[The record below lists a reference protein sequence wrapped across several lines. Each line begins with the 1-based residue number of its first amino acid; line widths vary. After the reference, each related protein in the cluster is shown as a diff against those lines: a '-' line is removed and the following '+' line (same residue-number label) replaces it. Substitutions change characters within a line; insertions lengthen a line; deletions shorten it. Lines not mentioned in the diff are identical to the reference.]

1 MHSGRLG
8 LMQIKLLSPVQ
19 LDNGY
24 QKTIRVDMLKHRTEA
39 VISDLVD
46 AAHGSGRSGRRKRHV
61 LRQALYAL
69 VRLAKVEQLVDMRLD
84 AERATGGMVGAGQ
97 RRQTKALLRKI
108 GMDVHAGQARLERDW
123 ADAQAVKPAPS
134 PRTASGGQIC
144 PDVEN
149 DCGKT

>member
-1 MHSGRLG
+1 
-8 LMQIKLLSPVQ
+8 MQIKLSSPAR

-46 AAHGSGRSGRRKRHV
+46 AAHGGQAGRSGRRKRHV

-69 VRLAKVEQLVDMRLD
+69 VRLAKVEQLMDMRLD

-97 RRQTKALLRKI
+97 RRHTKALLRKI
-108 GMDVHAGQARLERDW
+108 SMDVHAGQARLERDW
-123 ADAQAVKPAPS
+123 ASAQAARPAPS
-134 PRTASGGQIC
+134 SRTAPDGHIC

>member
-1 MHSGRLG
+1 
-8 LMQIKLLSPVQ
+8 
-19 LDNGY
+19 
-24 QKTIRVDMLKHRTEA
+24 MLKHRTEA
-39 VISDLVD
+39 VIADLVE
-46 AAHGSGRSGRRKRHV
+46 AAHGGQAGRSGRRKRHV

-108 GMDVHAGQARLERDW
+108 GMDVDADQARLERDW
-123 ADAQAVKPAPS
+123 AAARDAKPVSSAKAA
-134 PRTASGGQIC
+134 RNEQIFRRDAN
-144 PDVEN
+144 PVSSANAAQGEKNFRSVEN

>member
-1 MHSGRLG
+1 
-8 LMQIKLLSPVQ
+8 
-19 LDNGY
+19 
-24 QKTIRVDMLKHRTEA
+24 MLKHRTEA

-46 AAHGSGRSGRRKRHV
+46 AAHGAQAGRSGRRKRHV

-84 AERATGGMVGAGQ
+84 AERASGGMVGASQ

-123 ADAQAVKPAPS
+123 ASAQSAGPVANAGALGEQPC
-134 PRTASGGQIC
+134 SG
-144 PDVEN
+144 VEN
-149 DCGKT
+149 DCGKN

>member
-1 MHSGRLG
+1 
-8 LMQIKLLSPVQ
+8 MQIKLFSSVQ

-24 QKTIRVDMLKHRTEA
+24 QKTIRVDMIKHRTDA

-46 AAHGSGRSGRRKRHV
+46 AAHGGEAGRSGRRKRHV

-69 VRLAKVEQLVDMRLD
+69 VRLAKVEQLADMRLD
-84 AERATGGMVGAGQ
+84 AERAAGGMVGTGQ
-97 RRQTKALLRKI
+97 RRHTRALLHKI
-108 GMDVHAGQARLERDW
+108 SMDVHAGQARLESEW
-123 ADAQAVKPAPS
+123 ASAQAAKPAPS
-134 PRTASGGQIC
+134 SALASDGQAL